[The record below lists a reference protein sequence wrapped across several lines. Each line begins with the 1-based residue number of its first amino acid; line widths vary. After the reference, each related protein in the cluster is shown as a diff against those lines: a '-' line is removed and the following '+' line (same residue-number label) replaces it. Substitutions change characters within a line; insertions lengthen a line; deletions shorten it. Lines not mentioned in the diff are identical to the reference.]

1 MMASMCMISF
11 WLAIFKTGL
20 IFLLCLIIHEIITI
34 WDSAKQKSHQLE
46 KFQTENKFKECPLPS
61 PVFLVLSQTLR
72 ASHPEGG
79 EGRGDLYGGGLSKDE
94 AQVLHEL
101 GGTFFCILQ
110 VAPF

>member
-46 KFQTENKFKECPLPS
+46 KFQTENKFNALYPHLSFSFSHKLCMPLIQR
-61 PVFLVLSQTLR
+61 VER
-72 ASHPEGG
+72 EGG
-79 EGRGDLYGGGLSKDE
+79 ISTGVD
-94 AQVLHEL
+94 
-101 GGTFFCILQ
+101 
-110 VAPF
+110 